1 MRNEVSYDI
10 AIVGGGAAGLMAAI
24 AARSSRNR
32 SLRIAVVEKN
42 EKAGKK
48 LYATGNGRCNLLNR
62 TADAKDYRSG
72 KGDAAGFTAS
82 VLEHCGPEAMRQ
94 VFAHLGW
101 MPWKRGKEG
110 FIPAACRQLPW
121 CMR

>member
-62 TADAKDYRSG
+62 MADAKDYRSG

-82 VLEHCGPEAMRQ
+82 VLENCGPEAMRQ
-94 VFAHLGW
+94 IFAHLGLD
-101 MPWKRGKEG
+101 
-110 FIPAACRQLPW
+110 AVCRQLPW